1 VPILENQRHE
11 LFAQE
16 LAKGKSASEAYVLAG
31 FRPSRK
37 NASRLRANEGVKA
50 RLAELQAVAARS
62 TAITIESI
70 CAELDQANQV
80 AMERGQAAAMVSAST
95 LRAKLGGLMIE
106 RVEVGGPDAFSEAE
120 TIDDVIEAACEQLT
134 AEGYSL
140 DEADK
145 AQLTA
150 ILLRQEDERQEF
162 LASCKAKLVAVK
174 YRNDPIELKH
184 RQDKERRRL
193 LLAPRQWPAPL
204 SNGG

>member
-1 VPILENQRHE
+1 MPVLENPRHE
-11 LFAQE
+11 LFAEE
-16 LAKGKSASEAYVLAG
+16 LATGKSASEAYALAG

-37 NASRLRANEGVKA
+37 NASRLRAKEDISA
-50 RLAELQAVAARS
+50 RVAELQAVTARS
-62 TAITIESI
+62 AAITIESI

-80 AMERGQAAAMVSAST
+80 AKAKGQAAAMVSASA
-95 LRAKLGGLMIE
+95 LRAKLGGLMVE

-140 DEADK
+140 DDADK

-150 ILLRQEDERQEF
+150 MLLRQEDERQEF

-174 YRNDPIELKH
+174 YRNNPIELKH

-193 LLAPRQWPAPL
+193 LQRQGNGQRL
-204 SNGG
+204 LTNGG

>member
-1 VPILENQRHE
+1 MPVLENPRHE
-11 LFAQE
+11 LFAEE
-16 LAKGKSASEAYVLAG
+16 LATGKSASEAYALAG

-37 NASRLRANEGVKA
+37 NASRLRAKEDISA
-50 RLAELQAVAARS
+50 RVAELQAVTARS
-62 TAITIESI
+62 AAITIESI

-80 AMERGQAAAMVSAST
+80 AKAKGQAAAMVSASA
-95 LRAKLGGLMIE
+95 LRAKLGGLMVE

-150 ILLRQEDERQEF
+150 MLLRQEDERQEF

-174 YRNDPIELKH
+174 YRNNPIELKH

-193 LLAPRQWPAPL
+193 LQRQGNGQRL
-204 SNGG
+204 LTNGG